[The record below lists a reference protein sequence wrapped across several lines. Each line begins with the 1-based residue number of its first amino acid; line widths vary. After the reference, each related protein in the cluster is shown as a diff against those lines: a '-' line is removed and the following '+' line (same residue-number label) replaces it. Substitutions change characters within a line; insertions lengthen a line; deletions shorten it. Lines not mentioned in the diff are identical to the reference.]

1 MIIHINAKPP
11 HLMGNKSFNKD
22 KDLEGKKV
30 ERNSGTIKKKTF
42 DKWWILTLSVKPG
55 FKIYLLSYTLKC
67 TKFNIWAC
75 LLNSEFC

>member
-11 HLMGNKSFNKD
+11 HLMGNKTFNKD

-42 DKWWILTLSVKPG
+42 DK
-55 FKIYLLSYTLKC
+55 
-67 TKFNIWAC
+67 
-75 LLNSEFC
+75 